1 MDVIE
6 AASGETA
13 SLLSAEDDA
22 VQNFERISSAG
33 NSATSYR
40 VTVEEVEDIEL
51 GGLPRRPW
59 VGEYPEEAHIAA
71 VLRHASTIFEELRD
85 QRENTG
91 LTNYVPFEN
100 REEWE
105 LAKWLITSG
114 LSQEA
119 INEYLTLPIVRQF
132 DVTGCDSESLTF
144 TYSRLALA
152 RKYPSKIGM
161 GSSKRSTA
169 FQEARSGCAMN
180 GASCSCPS
188 TTGGVSCNQGSLG
201 CTLAERNRDRRCAKR
216 VPSQGAGATLNS

>member
-1 MDVIE
+1 MKEFRD
-6 AASGETA
+6 
-13 SLLSAEDDA
+13 
-22 VQNFERISSAG
+22 R
-33 NSATSYR
+33 SYQ
-40 VTVEEVEDIEL
+40 
-51 GGLPRRPW
+51 RRPW

-91 LTNYVPFEN
+91 LTNYAPFEN
-100 REEWE
+100 CEEWE

-161 GSSKRSTA
+161 GSSKRLTA

-180 GASCSCPS
+180 GR
-188 TTGGVSCNQGSLG
+188 SLV
-201 CTLAERNRDRRCAKR
+201 T
-216 VPSQGAGATLNS
+216 